1 MMINRI
7 IVIFFLILVL
17 LWTCSPHASD
27 DYEEKEL
34 TRKKTDQGMV
44 SGRNAAVPSGI
55 LVTGTMS
62 LYDLEEIT
70 GIPAR
75 DIADELGLPSNAP
88 LNEHLGRLRKKYR
101 FSMHEIRTVVISLRN
116 KKFK

>member
-17 LWTCSPHASD
+17 LWACSPNASD
-27 DYEEKEL
+27 DHKV
-34 TRKKTDQGMV
+34 KKLSQKNREQSMV
-44 SGRNAAVPSGI
+44 TGRNAAVPSGI
-55 LVTGTMS
+55 LITGTMS
-62 LYDLEEIT
+62 LKDLEEIT

-75 DIADELGLPSNAP
+75 EIAAELGIPSHTP
-88 LNEHLGRLRKKYR
+88 LNEHLGRLRKEYR
-101 FSMHEIRTVVISLRN
+101 FSMQEVRTVVISLRN

>member
-7 IVIFFLILVL
+7 IVISFLILVL
-17 LWTCSPHASD
+17 LWACSPNASD
-27 DYEEKEL
+27 DYEVKEL
-34 TRKKTDQGMV
+34 PQKKTDQSMV
-44 SGRNAAVPSGI
+44 TGRNAEVPSGI
-55 LVTGTMS
+55 LITGTMS

-75 DIADELGLPSNAP
+75 EIADELGIPSHAP

-101 FSMHEIRTVVISLRN
+101 FSMHEVRTVVISLRN